1 MGGRKGGRHID
12 QDRLAIAIRLGLDP
26 YRLTRFVSLEQL
38 KGCADDD
45 ARRVLLR
52 PDKRK
57 PKKGS
62 KGAERA

>member
-1 MGGRKGGRHID
+1 
-12 QDRLAIAIRLGLDP
+12 
-26 YRLTRFVSLEQL
+26 L

-52 PDKRK
+52 PYKREL
-57 PKKGS
+57 KKGS